1 MPKERSHCICLSVI
15 LIDSVFKMGKNY
27 CALKCFYKE
36 KKNKIPIYILQTT
49 QKLLMILMNNDSNE
63 GSSDDSDKENSS
75 EEDNFGESIYINVD
89 AF

>member
-1 MPKERSHCICLSVI
+1 M
-15 LIDSVFKMGKNY
+15 
-27 CALKCFYKE
+27 
-36 KKNKIPIYILQTT
+36 NK
-49 QKLLMILMNNDSNE
+49 DSNE